1 MAGRKGEGGAAET
14 VVSMPAPPGVT
25 YVLAPEGGPAAPDLT
40 ALVESV
46 LFVAQEP
53 VALADLARVLEVD
66 RRAVE
71 KALLALDAA
80 GANRGLRLQRA
91 EGRVQLVTA
100 PEAAEVVARFL
111 GLATATRLSRPALEV
126 LSVIAYRQPATRPE
140 VDELRGVNSDGALRT
155 LLARG
160 LVAPVGRRATVGH
173 PVEYGTTFQF
183 LEYFGLASLD
193 ELPAEPKLP
202 ALATEPAAAEPVPW
216 ADDAAAAL
224 EDLPAVDD

>member
-1 MAGRKGEGGAAET
+1 MAGGSGEVVVSDT

-25 YVLAPEGGPAAPDLT
+25 YVLAPEGGPAALDLA

-53 VALADLARVLEVD
+53 VALADLSRVLEVD

-71 KALLALDAA
+71 KALAALEAA

-91 EGRVQLVTA
+91 DDRVQLVTA
-100 PEAAEVVARFL
+100 PGAADVVARFL
-111 GLATATRLSRPALEV
+111 GLATSTRLSRPALEV

-140 VDELRGVNSDGALRT
+140 VDELRGVSSDAALRT

-193 ELPAEPKLP
+193 ELPD
-202 ALATEPAAAEPVPW
+202 EPVLPGV
-216 ADDAAAAL
+216 AVAPASTEGVDSSA
-224 EDLPAVDD
+224 EDLPLADD